1 MENFGVLLFVFSPF
15 IILALMILAS
25 GKPEPTPAA
34 KQSIYQQLGGEA
46 AVNAAVDI
54 FYRKVLK
61 DARISHFFEGVDM
74 ERQAAKQKA
83 FLTMAFGGPHNYT
96 GEDMRRGHAHLV
108 KQGLNDSHFN
118 AVMENLGATLM
129 ELKVP
134 GHLIT
139 QCAAIAESTRK
150 DVLGK

>member
-1 MENFGVLLFVFSPF
+1 MCLD
-15 IILALMILAS
+15 
-25 GKPEPTPAA
+25 GKTTKEIKLSLYTD
-34 KQSIYQQLGGEA
+34 IGGEA

-61 DARISHFFEGVDM
+61 DDRINRFFEGVDM
-74 ERQAAKQKA
+74 DKQAAKQKA

-108 KQGLNDSHFN
+108 AKGLNDSHFD
-118 AVMENLGATLM
+118 AVMEHIGATLT
-129 ELKVP
+129 ELNVP
-134 GHLIT
+134 ANLIA
-139 QCAAIAESTRK
+139 QAAAIAESTRK